1 MKRDIKQKAGFTLI
15 ELMVVV
21 GIFGILAMVSVPAL
35 SSFLPGYRFNAAA
48 REMRTNLQLARATAV
63 RRNVRCVVVFDP
75 QAYVPG
81 GRAGGY
87 MMFLDSNN
95 NWQQDDLIN
104 NVTGVAGPDG
114 LVDPGEQTVLVST
127 SMPPGMSLVSAVF
140 TNNGGPASANTDIDG
155 NGALENTIQSTA
167 TTVMG
172 FDSHGLAARSTAGA
186 FVFGNVIVRNNQ
198 GNWLRF
204 TATPAGQIVIKRST
218 DGENWE

>member
-1 MKRDIKQKAGFTLI
+1 MKLTIKQKAGFTLI

-21 GIFGILAMVSVPAL
+21 GIFGMLVMVSVPAL
-35 SSFLPGYRFNAAA
+35 SSFLPGYRLNGTA
-48 REMRTNLQLARATAV
+48 REMRTNFQLARATAV

-75 QAYVPG
+75 QAYVPS

-87 MMFLDSNN
+87 MMFLDPNN

-104 NVTGVAGPDG
+104 NATGATGPDG

-140 TNNGGPASANTDIDG
+140 SNNGGPAAVDTDADG
-155 NGALENTIQSTA
+155 NGALESTIQSTA

-172 FDSHGLAARSTAGA
+172 FDSHGLAARSVAGA

-204 TATPAGQIVIKRST
+204 TATPAGQIVIRKSM

>member
-1 MKRDIKQKAGFTLI
+1 MKQAIKQKTGFTLI
-15 ELMVVV
+15 ELLVVI
-21 GIFGILAMVSVPAL
+21 GIFGMLVLVSVPAL
-35 SSFLPGYRFNAAA
+35 SSFLPGYRLNGTA
-48 REMRTNLQLARATAV
+48 REMRTNLHLARATAV

-75 QAYVPG
+75 QDYIAR
-81 GRAGGY
+81 GRVGGY

-104 NVTGVAGPDG
+104 NATGAAGSDG

-140 TNNGGPASANTDIDG
+140 TNNGGPAAANTDVDG
-155 NGALENTIQSTA
+155 NGTLENTIQST
-167 TTVMG
+167 TTTIMG

-204 TATPAGQIVIKRST
+204 TATPAGQITMAKST
-218 DGENWE
+218 DGVNWE

>member
-1 MKRDIKQKAGFTLI
+1 
-15 ELMVVV
+15 
-21 GIFGILAMVSVPAL
+21 
-35 SSFLPGYRFNAAA
+35 
-48 REMRTNLQLARATAV
+48 
-63 RRNVRCVVVFDP
+63 
-75 QAYVPG
+75 
-81 GRAGGY
+81 

-104 NVTGVAGPDG
+104 NATGAAGSDG

-140 TNNGGPASANTDIDG
+140 TNNGGPAAANTDVDG
-155 NGALENTIQSTA
+155 NGTLENTIQST
-167 TTVMG
+167 TTTIMG

-204 TATPAGQIVIKRST
+204 TATPAGQITMAKST
-218 DGENWE
+218 DGVNWE